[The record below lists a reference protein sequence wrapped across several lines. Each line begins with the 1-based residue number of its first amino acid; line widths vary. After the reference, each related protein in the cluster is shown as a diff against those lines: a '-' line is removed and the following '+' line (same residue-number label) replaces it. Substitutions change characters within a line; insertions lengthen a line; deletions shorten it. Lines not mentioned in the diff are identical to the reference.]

1 MAAADLRRAIAD
13 ALTTAEWP
21 HRDDGPPM
29 AIGTSTIH
37 DGRLVGGSIQPMDDI
52 GLVRIIA
59 FGEAGPPGDRLDE
72 FHRLCGMV
80 NSLLVDTTFE
90 LDADLA
96 MPVCRATVRVT
107 GDDAADAAAV
117 VTALGRVTSTFA
129 RCVSGALAVIDDG
142 LSAEVGIDRIRG
154 RG

>member
-1 MAAADLRRAIAD
+1 MAAADLRRAIDD
-13 ALTTAEWP
+13 ALTSAEWP

-59 FGEAGPPGDRLDE
+59 FGEAGPPGDRLGE

-80 NSLLVDTTFE
+80 NPLLVDTTFE
-90 LDADLA
+90 LDTDLA

-107 GDDAADAAAV
+107 GDDTADAAAV

-129 RCVSGALAVIDDG
+129 RCVVGALAVIDEQ
-142 LSAEVGIDRIRG
+142 LSAEVGIDHIRG
-154 RG
+154 CG